1 MTSKTF
7 TIISNKEDLED
18 EQCINTNNL
27 KEGAFCLH
35 KSWGLGKV
43 RQVDE
48 HSGFILIDF
57 KEKPAHQMDLEFASS
72 SLVFLST
79 DHLLVLKE
87 EKLSYVQK
95 LSLENPIELI
105 KIFIFSFKEK
115 ATLEKLQTVLCPDVI
130 QAELWKKWWENT
142 KKVLKKSAY
151 IHVPSRKSEPF
162 LILEKAHDPV
172 SSFMHTLEASLPSRK
187 KVESLNKILKEME
200 SWDDQKL
207 ALKAVQ
213 AIDDLLAKSNKD
225 SFPCLDFAL
234 LKEEILQKAKIAHS
248 QSNDSD
254 LYPYIPE
261 QPEILLGSLLAL
273 SSANQEKVLL
283 LIWERKNKPVD
294 LFFNLLND
302 ADGRLADNI
311 VKIFVQAGLVELLVE
326 RFNRLIR
333 ERALSVELLYWLCK
347 NRDKLFEPLF
357 NIHLF
362 YCILYVLEREL
373 GAVGKKAEKLYDLLT
388 SGTELIY
395 SLLSH
400 ASLDDVKDITRTIL
414 LSPVFKEL
422 DKRSLLGAI
431 VKITPEVQ
439 ELISNN
445 RGNEGESLLIVSW
458 ESLEQKKK
466 ELDELVRKKIP
477 ENSKDI
483 AHARSYGD
491 LRENHEYKAAK
502 EMQVV
507 LMRRKAELESMIS
520 RARAT
525 DFSNVDTTTVNIGT
539 VVSYTDLKTNRTNSV
554 AILGAW
560 DSNPSKGIISYL
572 AAFGQSLLGH
582 KTGDVLQVSLEDGIT
597 TEIRIDKISRW
608 NTKSQGS

>member
-1 MTSKTF
+1 MTTEAF
-7 TIISNKEDLED
+7 AIISNKENLEW
-18 EQCINTNNL
+18 EQNINSNNL
-27 KEGAFCLH
+27 TEGTYCLH
-35 KSWGLGKV
+35 KSWGLGKI
-43 RQVDE
+43 RQIDE
-48 HSGFILIDF
+48 NGGWLIVDF
-57 KEKPAHQMDLEFASS
+57 KGKPAHQMALDFAIS
-72 SLVFLST
+72 SLLLLSA

-95 LSLENPIELI
+95 LSLENPLELI
-105 KIFIFSFKEK
+105 KIFVFSFRDK
-115 ATLEKLQTVLCPDVI
+115 ATLERLQHVLCPDVI
-130 QAELWKKWWENT
+130 QAEQWKKWWENT
-142 KKVLKKSAY
+142 KRILKKSAY
-151 IHVPSRKSEPF
+151 IHIPSRKSEPF
-162 LILEKAHDPV
+162 VILEKAQDHFA
-172 SSFMHTLEASLPSRK
+172 SFMHTLGSNLSPRK
-187 KVESLNKILKEME
+187 KLESLNKILKEIE
-200 SWDDQKL
+200 KWDDQSL
-207 ALKAVQ
+207 ALKAVSS
-213 AIDDLLAKSNKD
+213 IDELLNKPNIEP
-225 SFPCLDFAL
+225 FPLLDFAL
-234 LKEEILQKAKIAHS
+234 LKVEIIQKAKI
-248 QSNDSD
+248 QSTQNTDLD
-254 LYPYIPE
+254 LYTYIPE
-261 QPEILLGSLLAL
+261 RYESLLTSLLGL
-273 SSANQEKVLL
+273 SSVNQEKVLQ
-283 LIWERKNKPVD
+283 LIWERKNQPID
-294 LFFNLLND
+294 LFLSLLSE

-311 VKIFVQAGLVELLVE
+311 VKILVEAGLTDLVLE
-326 RFNRLIR
+326 QFNRLIR
-333 ERALSVELLYWLCK
+333 ERTLSVELLYWLCK
-347 NRDKLFEPLF
+347 NKDQLFQPLF

-373 GAVGKKAEKLYDLLT
+373 GSVGKKAEKLYDLLT
-388 SGTELIY
+388 TGTELIY
-395 SLLSH
+395 CLLSN
-400 ASLDDVKDITRTIL
+400 ASLDDIKDVTRTIL

-445 RGNEGESLLIVSW
+445 RGTEAESLLIVSW

-525 DFSNVDTTTVNIGT
+525 DFSNVDTSSVNIGT
-539 VVSYTDLKTNRTNSV
+539 VVHFRDLKTNSTNSV

-572 AAFGQSLLGH
+572 AVLSQSLLGH
-582 KTGDVLQVSLEDGIT
+582 KPGDIVQVSLDDGT
-597 TEIRIDKISRW
+597 QREIRVEKISRW
-608 NTKSQGS
+608 NPKS

>member
-1 MTSKTF
+1 MTTEAF
-7 TIISNKEDLED
+7 AIISNKENLEW
-18 EQCINTNNL
+18 EQNINSNNL
-27 KEGAFCLH
+27 TEGTYCLH
-35 KSWGLGKV
+35 KSWGLGKI
-43 RQVDE
+43 RQIDE
-48 HSGFILIDF
+48 NGGWLIVDF
-57 KEKPAHQMDLEFASS
+57 KGKPAHQMALDFAIS
-72 SLVFLST
+72 SLLLLSA

-95 LSLENPIELI
+95 LSLENPLELI
-105 KIFIFSFKEK
+105 KIFVFSFRDK
-115 ATLEKLQTVLCPDVI
+115 ATLERLQHVLCPDVI
-130 QAELWKKWWENT
+130 QAEQWKKWWENT
-142 KKVLKKSAY
+142 KRILKKSTY
-151 IHVPSRKSEPF
+151 IHIPSRKSEPF
-162 LILEKAHDPV
+162 VILEKAQDHFA
-172 SSFMHTLEASLPSRK
+172 SFMHTLGSNLSPRK
-187 KVESLNKILKEME
+187 KLESLNKILKEIE
-200 SWDDQKL
+200 KWDDQSL
-207 ALKAVQ
+207 ALKAVSS
-213 AIDDLLAKSNKD
+213 IDELLNKPNIEP
-225 SFPCLDFAL
+225 FPLLDFAL
-234 LKEEILQKAKIAHS
+234 LKVEIIQKAKI
-248 QSNDSD
+248 QSTQNTDLD
-254 LYPYIPE
+254 LYTYIPE
-261 QPEILLGSLLAL
+261 RYESLLTSLLGL
-273 SSANQEKVLL
+273 SSVNQEKVLQ
-283 LIWERKNKPVD
+283 LIWERKNQPID
-294 LFFNLLND
+294 LFLSLLSE

-311 VKIFVQAGLVELLVE
+311 VKILVEAGLTDLVLE
-326 RFNRLIR
+326 QFNRLIR
-333 ERALSVELLYWLCK
+333 ERTLSVELLYWLCK
-347 NRDKLFEPLF
+347 NKDQLFQPLF

-373 GAVGKKAEKLYDLLT
+373 GSVGKKAEKLYDLLT
-388 SGTELIY
+388 TGTELIY
-395 SLLSH
+395 CLLSN
-400 ASLDDVKDITRTIL
+400 ASLDDIKDVTRTIL

-445 RGNEGESLLIVSW
+445 RGTEAESLLIVSW

-525 DFSNVDTTTVNIGT
+525 DFSNVDTSSVNIGT
-539 VVSYTDLKTNRTNSV
+539 VVQFRDLKTNSTNSV

-572 AAFGQSLLGH
+572 AALSQSLLGH
-582 KTGDVLQVSLEDGIT
+582 KPGDIVQVSLDDGT
-597 TEIRIDKISRW
+597 QREIRIEKISRW
-608 NTKSQGS
+608 NPKS